1 MLEKHVP
8 AAQEQIEV
16 RIAKDRMMAELRLD
30 PEAATPPITMLRAA
44 LANRGVLYGILE
56 DRLAEAAQQK
66 GTWVVIA
73 QGSAPK
79 PPVHGRVEQLVST
92 DIKLHAKVSED
103 GSADL
108 KELGI
113 LENVTAGMLLATVVD
128 PVPGA
133 AGRDVG
139 GNLLVP
145 EPAQAA
151 QLKPGRHTTVTP
163 DGRELVAAIDGRVV
177 LERDGSLSVDNVF
190 TVPGDVGPATG
201 NINFLG
207 SVVVLGN
214 VCAEHR
220 VRAAERVIIKGAV
233 ENAVVEAGHDITV
246 HGGVFGG
253 GKAVLQTPAS
263 IHLARAQECRLLAG
277 GFIRVKDSLIRVDAV
292 AGHTIHVE
300 RGAII
305 GGSATA
311 PRINA
316 AALGAESE
324 TRTLIEVGI
333 APRAKLN
340 GERLQAAF
348 VAARQ
353 QYIQARGRLTPL
365 VAAHEAGKVLDNED
379 RAMMQ
384 RLESEVTELESR
396 MLGLS
401 AEVHNL
407 LADPNSAVDGAL
419 VAARCRIGVVLAS
432 LNMER
437 AVHAEAHK
445 LVVRAQAGKLAGGKD
460 GGGPQGA
467 GQEAGGVESTGGE
480 ETAK

>member
-1 MLEKHVP
+1 MREKSVS
-8 AAQEQIEV
+8 ATREQIEV
-16 RIAKDRMMAELRLD
+16 RIAKDRMTAELRLD
-30 PEAATPPITMLRAA
+30 PDGSTPPITMLRAA
-44 LANRGVLYGILE
+44 LANRGVLYGLKD
-56 DRLAEAAQQK
+56 DRIAEAAERK
-66 GTWVVIA
+66 GEWFVVA
-73 QGSAPK
+73 EGSAPT
-79 PPVHGRVEQLVST
+79 PPVHGRVEQHVDT
-92 DIKLHAKVSED
+92 DVKLHARLSED

-113 LENVTAGMLLATVVD
+113 LENVTAGMLLASVVD
-128 PVPGA
+128 PIPGS

-145 EPAQAA
+145 APAQNAV
-151 QLKPGRHTTVTP
+151 LKPGRNTTVTP
-163 DGRELVAAIDGRVV
+163 NGRELVAAIDGRVV
-177 LERDGSLSVDNVF
+177 LEKSGAISVDNLF

-233 ENAVVEAGHDITV
+233 EGAVIEAGHDITV

-263 IHLARAQECRLLAG
+263 IHLSRAQECRLLSG
-277 GFIRVKDSLIRVDAV
+277 GAIHVKDSLIRVDAV
-292 AGHTIHVE
+292 AGHAIHVE
-300 RGAII
+300 QGAII

-311 PRINA
+311 PRIHA
-316 AALGAESE
+316 ATLGAESE

-340 GERLQAAF
+340 GERLQSSF
-348 VAARQ
+348 VALRQ
-353 QYIQARGRLTPL
+353 QYILARSRLMPL
-365 VAAHEAGKVLDNED
+365 VAAHEAGKIQDSDD

-384 RLESEVTELESR
+384 RLESEVSELESK
-396 MLGLS
+396 MLGL
-401 AEVHNL
+401 AADVHHL
-407 LADPNSAVDGAL
+407 LADPGSAVDGAL
-419 VAARCRIGVVLAS
+419 VAKRCRIGVVLSS

-437 AVHAEAHK
+437 AVQQESHN

-460 GGGPQGA
+460 GGGTGSGSGTAA
-467 GQEAGGVESTGGE
+467 GVDE
-480 ETAK
+480 E